1 MARSHHRH
9 KKYHPAQYH
18 AASPKA
24 KRKTATMVFVI
35 FLGLFGLGIGYFA
48 AGSIASLIIGAVLG
62 CVAGYLIGFN
72 LDKMASRK

>member
-18 AASPKA
+18 SVSSKS
-24 KRKTATMVFVI
+24 KRKTATTVFII
-35 FLGLFGLGIGYFA
+35 FLGMFGLGIGYFA
-48 AGSIASLIIGAVLG
+48 AGSIASLIIGAIVG
-62 CVAGYLIGFN
+62 SVVGYLIGYN

>member
-18 AASPKA
+18 STGSRS
-24 KRKTATMVFVI
+24 KRKTASMVFII

-48 AGSIASLIIGAVLG
+48 AATLPALIIGALVG
-62 CVAGYLIGFN
+62 GVIGYLIGYN
-72 LDKMASRK
+72 LDRMANKK

>member
-18 AASPKA
+18 PASPRS
-24 KRKTATMVFVI
+24 KRKTATTVFII

-48 AGSIASLIIGAVLG
+48 AGSIAALIIGAIVGSVL
-62 CVAGYLIGFN
+62 GYLIGYN
-72 LDKMASRK
+72 LDKMATRK

>member
-18 AASPKA
+18 PVSSKS
-24 KRKTATMVFVI
+24 KRKTATMVFII

-48 AGSIASLIIGAVLG
+48 AGNVASLVIGAIVG
-62 CVAGYLIGFN
+62 SVVGYFIGYN
-72 LDKMASRK
+72 LDKMAARK

>member
-18 AASPKA
+18 PVGSKS
-24 KRKTATMVFVI
+24 KRKTATMVFII
-35 FLGLFGLGIGYFA
+35 FLGIFGLGLGYFA
-48 AGSIASLIIGAVLG
+48 AGSIASLVIGAIVG
-62 CVAGYLIGFN
+62 SVIGYLIGYN